1 MPTQSLIVCII
12 IAIVAIILVLFCSF
26 GLAFRKKKRNYI
38 KNYLATYNLIE
49 HSIFSNFILFIN
61 NTDKNFCL
69 IDIKTFNKNNPIKI
83 YNFNDVVNCEILED
97 SNVILNTQSQAHVSI
112 GKAVVGG
119 MLLGGAGAIIGGNAG
134 KTTSVTTQHNFCQ
147 NLSIKITINDLQNPC
162 YFIKLI
168 NKKTS
173 KNSKIYSEQMILCQQ
188 LISTFQIMMN
198 QNKKD

>member
-162 YFIKLI
+162 YFINLI

>member
-83 YNFNDVVNCEILED
+83 Y
-97 SNVILNTQSQAHVSI
+97 
-112 GKAVVGG
+112 
-119 MLLGGAGAIIGGNAG
+119 
-134 KTTSVTTQHNFCQ
+134 
-147 NLSIKITINDLQNPC
+147 
-162 YFIKLI
+162 YFLMFF
-168 NKKTS
+168 
-173 KNSKIYSEQMILCQQ
+173 Y
-188 LISTFQIMMN
+188 
-198 QNKKD
+198 